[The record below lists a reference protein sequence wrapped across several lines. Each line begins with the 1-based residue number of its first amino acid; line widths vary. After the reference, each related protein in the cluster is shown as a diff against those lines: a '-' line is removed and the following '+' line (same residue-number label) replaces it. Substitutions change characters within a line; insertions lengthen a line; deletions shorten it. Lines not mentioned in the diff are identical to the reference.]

1 MGSGK
6 RQVSILVK
14 LIVTFLIVIAPM
26 YGIGAAINSWGG
38 ERVRSEVYHS
48 LQSQESFYLMSFE
61 NEIKRMENLLREY
74 VNDEDLVSLG
84 ILPDSLT
91 EFQKLGAFKRLQQR
105 LIFLKE
111 SSIYISRVSVYIPP
125 IGKTVSNESLAEEL
139 TLDRLGA
146 LKSDLLQQPKPLF
159 YRNEDRY
166 FLREYYPNS
175 LHDDKRDPMFVL
187 ELELSLPE
195 LQRYLASVSNYAGA
209 GGAILQGESALVHT
223 GDEEAYAEI
232 GASVRRRLASAVQS
246 SPTADYS
253 FTETMRSGGERYLT
267 VSSYSAALKMTL
279 LSFIPERAVLGTLD
293 RYRIYLWLISAVA
306 LVVIVVFSYYMY
318 RLIHR
323 PLSKLVRAFGK
334 VESGDLQVAFV
345 SNRSDE
351 FQYLFDRFN
360 GMVARLN
367 TLIYEVYEQKISAQT
382 SELKQLQS
390 QINPHFLYNSFYL
403 LYRMTRAHDFDNST
417 RFTKYLGDYFQ
428 YMTRTGSQEVTL
440 ANELSHARVFA
451 DIQSIRFRD
460 RIVFHMEELP
470 AALAD
475 IVVPRLILQPFVEN
489 VYQHGFSEGHE
500 GRFLSILFEEKSTGT
515 GRRALDIVFEDNGK
529 GMDDETLD
537 KWQAWLDGTESPD
550 ESTGMYNVHR
560 RLNLRFGAD
569 AGVAIYRREGGGLR
583 VAVRIPIDRE
593 PGEGEREYD
602 DVDAR

>member
-38 ERVRSEVYHS
+38 ERVRAEVYHS
-48 LQSQESFYLMSFE
+48 LQSQESFYLESLE
-61 NEIKRMENLLREY
+61 NEIMRMENLLREY

-84 ILPDSLT
+84 VLPDSLT
-91 EFQKLGAFKRLQQR
+91 EFQKLSAFKRLQQR

-125 IGKTVSNESLAEEL
+125 IGKTLSNESLADDL
-139 TLDRLGA
+139 TPERLA
-146 LKSDLLQQPKPLF
+146 MLTADQIRQPKPLF
-159 YRNEDRY
+159 YRNGDSY
-166 FLREYYPNS
+166 YLREYYPNS
-175 LHDDKRDPMFVL
+175 LHADKRDPMFVL
-187 ELELSLPE
+187 ELKLSQPE

-209 GGAILQGESALVHT
+209 GGAIWQDESDIVHT
-223 GDEEAYAEI
+223 GDEEAYAAI
-232 GASVRRRLASAVQS
+232 GAHIRHRLESAALS
-246 SPTADYS
+246 SDADYS
-253 FTETMRSGGERYLT
+253 ITETMRYGGERYLT

-279 LSFIPERAVLGTLD
+279 LSFIPERAVLGSLD
-293 RYRIYLWLISAVA
+293 RYRAYLWLISAVA

-367 TLIYEVYEQKISAQT
+367 TLIFEVYEQKISAQA

-403 LYRMTRAHDFDNST
+403 LYRMTKAHDFDNST

-451 DIQSIRFRD
+451 DIQSIRFGN
-460 RIVFHMEELP
+460 RIAFRMQELP
-470 AALAD
+470 EKFAD
-475 IVVPRLILQPFVEN
+475 IVVPRLILQPVVEN

-500 GRFLSILFEEKSTGT
+500 GRLLSVWFEESETEAGHT
-515 GRRALDIVFEDNGK
+515 LAVVFDDNGK
-529 GMDDETLD
+529 GMDEEALNDWRALLGGTARPAET
-537 KWQAWLDGTESPD
+537 
-550 ESTGMYNVHR
+550 TGMYNVHR
-560 RLNLRFGAD
+560 RLSLWFGAD
-569 AGVAIYRREGGGLR
+569 AGVEIANREGGGLR
-583 VAVRIPIDRE
+583 VSVRIPVGGE
-593 PGEGEREYD
+593 PKRGEREND
-602 DVDAR
+602 DIAAR

>member
-48 LQSQESFYLMSFE
+48 LQSQESFYLETFE
-61 NEIKRMENLLREY
+61 NEITRMENLLREY

-111 SSIYISRVSVYIPP
+111 SSVYISRVSVYIPP
-125 IGKTVSNESLAEEL
+125 IGKTISDESMAEEL
-139 TLDRLGA
+139 TQDRLRL
-146 LKSDLLQQPKPLF
+146 LKTDLLKQPKPLF
-159 YRNEDRY
+159 YHDEGDY
-166 FLREYYPNS
+166 YLREYYPNS

-195 LQRYLASVSNYAGA
+195 LQRYLASVTNYEGA
-209 GGAILQGESALVHT
+209 GGAILQGDADLVH
-223 GDEEAYAEI
+223 I
-232 GASVRRRLASAVQS
+232 GNEQAFAAISSTIRHRLEMDAIESD
-246 SPTADYS
+246 ADHS
-253 FTETMRSGGERYLT
+253 FTDTIRFGGQRYLT
-267 VSSYSAALKMTL
+267 VSSYSASLKMTL

-293 RYRIYLWLISAVA
+293 QYRVYLWLISAVA

-334 VESGDLQVAFV
+334 VETGDLQVAFV

-367 TLIYEVYEQKISAQT
+367 TLIFEVYEQKISAQA

-403 LYRMTRAHDFDNST
+403 LYRMTKAHDYDNAT

-451 DIQSIRFRD
+451 DIQSIRFGN
-460 RIVFHMEELP
+460 RIAFRMQDLP
-470 AALAD
+470 AKFAD
-475 IVVPRLILQPFVEN
+475 VVVPRLILQPVVEN

-500 GRFLSILFEEKSTGT
+500 GRFLSVEFEEKETDAGLPT
-515 GRRALDIVFEDNGK
+515 LAIVFEDNGK

-537 KWQAWLDGTESPD
+537 KWQALLGGASRPEET
-550 ESTGMYNVHR
+550 TGMYNVHR
-560 RLNLRFGAD
+560 RLSLWFGAD
-569 AGVAIYRREGGGLR
+569 GGVEIAQREGGGLR
-583 VAVRIPIDRE
+583 VSVRIPI
-593 PGEGEREYD
+593 GMEREEGGRED
-602 DVDAR
+602 DDINAG